1 MPFNSHRASLAGKK
15 PKRRKSKIAP
25 NIQDRLDLLAAENLD
40 YLLGHLDELT
50 NAERIKLTQIILNYT
65 TPKSGTRPAHSTL
78 QEDKDEPFIIEII
91 EIEKQENED

>member
-1 MPFNSHRASLAGKK
+1 MPFNSHTASLAGKK
-15 PKRRKSKIAP
+15 SKRGKSKITP

-40 YLLGHLDELT
+40 YLLSHLGELT

-65 TPKSGTRPAHSTL
+65 TPKRGTRPAHSTL

-91 EIEKQENED
+91 EREKQENED

>member
-1 MPFNSHRASLAGKK
+1 MPFNSRTASLAGKK
-15 PKRRKSKIAP
+15 SKRGKSKLTPTIE
-25 NIQDRLDLLAAENLD
+25 DKLDLLAAENLD

-91 EIEKQENED
+91 DREKQENDD